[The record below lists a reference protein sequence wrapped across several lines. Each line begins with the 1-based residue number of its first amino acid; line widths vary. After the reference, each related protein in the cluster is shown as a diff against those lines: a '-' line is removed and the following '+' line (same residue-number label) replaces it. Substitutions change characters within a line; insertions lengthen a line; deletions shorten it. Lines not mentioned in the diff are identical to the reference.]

1 MKVVGPKHAPHASP
15 DPPSLCQ
22 SLTLGAVSIATRVVR
37 RASEATGS
45 ARIEV
50 AAELCGAAA
59 KQRADGRVLLAAHGR
74 AQDGLEVITE
84 RPRDLQRRL
93 LARPARQLG
102 MRGHTSEMS
111 AQSTT
116 ARSAEQLD
124 GAFDPSEPARAP
136 LQVMRRGL
144 QMCVS

>member
-1 MKVVGPKHAPHASP
+1 MQSP

-59 KQRADGRVLLAAHGR
+59 KQRADSRVLLAAHGR
-74 AQDGLEVITE
+74 AQDGIKMIAEQSC
-84 RPRDLQRRL
+84 DLQRRL
-93 LARPARQLG
+93 LARPARQVG
-102 MRGHTSEMS
+102 MRRHEGESS
-111 AQSTT
+111 AQSAT
-116 ARSAEQLD
+116 ARGPEKLD
-124 GAFDPSEPARAP
+124 GTFDPSEPARA
-136 LQVMRRGL
+136 
-144 QMCVS
+144 